1 MKCLEK
7 NMSVNVVFDK
17 EFQKKFIKEI
27 EKRIKDNADSYVD
40 SVLDVCESYELE
52 PQIAAKFLNKPI
64 IEKLEKEGIENNIIP
79 RKSRL
84 PI

>member
-1 MKCLEK
+1 
-7 NMSVNVVFDK
+7 MSVNVVFDK

-64 IEKLEKEGIENNIIP
+64 IEKEGIENNIIP